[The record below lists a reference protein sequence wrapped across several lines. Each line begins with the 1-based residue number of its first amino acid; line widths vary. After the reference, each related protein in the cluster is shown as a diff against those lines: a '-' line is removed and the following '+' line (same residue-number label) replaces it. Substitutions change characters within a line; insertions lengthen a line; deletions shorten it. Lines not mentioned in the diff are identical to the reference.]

1 MQSACANLNVDSLHP
16 SPGNRTSQGG
26 WDGWDWVRLETNT
39 NICLQDLE
47 KREQVEDLS
56 VEDRVKDN
64 IKTDLKEVG

>member
-1 MQSACANLNVDSLHP
+1 
-16 SPGNRTSQGG
+16 
-26 WDGWDWVRLETNT
+26 
-39 NICLQDLE
+39 LQDLE